1 LTGALSQMAAVPTH
15 KVSPS
20 RLRSIAL
27 SIPKVLI
34 ITGDQD
40 NLVNPQ
46 NSLYLKEHI
55 PEAELVILEQ
65 TGHAINLQRNARFN
79 DLLEDVIR
87 EGRERVLKEQGH

>member
-1 LTGALSQMAAVPTH
+1 MAAGSTH

-46 NSLYLKEHI
+46 NSSYLKEHM
-55 PEAELVILEQ
+55 PEAELVVLGQ
-65 TGHAINLQRNARFN
+65 TGHGLNLQRNARFN
-79 DLLEDVIR
+79 ELLEDACR
-87 EGRERVLKEQGH
+87 EGRERVMKEQGH